1 MVYAPINRYHILDL
15 TPDRS
20 IVNQFVSKGFDVF
33 LLDWGEQKNNR
44 STISDY
50 VDYIDDYVQEVKK
63 ITNSDKINL
72 FGYWGGILSM
82 ICSSVDNNRNIKNLI
97 VQSSQVDFDNDKTT
111 IAEWMRSF
119 PADRFIEEF
128 GEMHGHI
135 IDLAFLM
142 RNPPIHSFDNV
153 KYALDMQKK
162 KDKDGNNN
170 NNYANSSF
178 LKFVQ
183 DLFRISVWLII
194 LLIFKVNFSENSQ
207 ERCIKKIC

>member
-1 MVYAPINRYHILDL
+1 MVYVPINRYHILDL

-50 VDYIDDYVQEVKK
+50 VDYIDDVQEVKK

-82 ICSSVDNNRNIKNLI
+82 IYSSVDNNRNIKNLI

>member
-97 VQSSQVDFDNDKTT
+97 VQSSQVDFDKDKTT

-142 RNPPIHSFDNV
+142 RNPLIHSFDNV

-162 KDKDGNNN
+162 KDKDGN
-170 NNYANSSF
+170 
-178 LKFVQ
+178 
-183 DLFRISVWLII
+183 II
-194 LLIFKVNFSENSQ
+194 TIMPIVHF
-207 ERCIKKIC
+207 